1 MEEDQW
7 QPPIEKGRARKI
19 VPVVLVIFLI
29 IAVGM
34 VITIGVKGGFEPSPT
49 PTPLPTPTPS
59 PTPIVTMS
67 CEIARDS
74 IQPALDAY
82 HAEHGEWPTA
92 DGQPGDIDWEKLVP
106 AFMDTTPSNDARC
119 DWRVNS
125 DPEGEVCVPNRC

>member
-1 MEEDQW
+1 MEEDHW
-7 QPPIEKGRARKI
+7 QPPTNNGRARKI
-19 VPVVLVIFLI
+19 VPVALVIALI
-29 IAVGM
+29 VVAV
-34 VITIGVKGGFEPSPT
+34 VITLGVKGVEPAPT
-49 PTPLPTPTPS
+49 PTPTPTPTPS

-92 DGQPGDIDWEKLVP
+92 DGQPGDIYWDKLVP
-106 AFMDTTPSNDARC
+106 AFMDITPSNDARC

-125 DPEGEVCVPNRC
+125 DPEGEVCVPKRC